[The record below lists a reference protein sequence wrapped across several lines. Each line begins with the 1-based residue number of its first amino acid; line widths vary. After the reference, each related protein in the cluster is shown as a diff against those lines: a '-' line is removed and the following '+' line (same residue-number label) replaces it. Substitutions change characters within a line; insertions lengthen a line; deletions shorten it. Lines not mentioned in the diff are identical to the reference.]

1 MDLADDLLNGAKEI
15 AAFMG
20 LPARSIY
27 HAIEAGTLPCFR
39 IGAKICAR
47 KSTLLTWVAAQEAA
61 NDNRPAA
68 RVAA

>member
-1 MDLADDLLNGAKEI
+1 MNLADDLLNGAKEI

-47 KSTLLTWVAAQEAA
+47 KSTLLAWVASQEAA

-68 RVAA
+68 RAAA

>member
-1 MDLADDLLNGAKEI
+1 MNLADDLLNGAKEI

-27 HAIEAGTLPCFR
+27 HAIDTGALPSFR

-47 KSTLLTWVAAQEAA
+47 KSTLIAWVAEQEAT
-61 NDNRPAA
+61 NDNTPA
-68 RVAA
+68 RAAA